1 MLFIQ
6 PTRELEPC
14 DDDDD
19 DWFMGMDIY
28 IQSLILLAVDKF
40 MVFKFVTY
48 GTLTATINYGTHAL
62 FLHFTFGNWIELN
75 WIMCTLANMST
86 IILIFPFYML
96 NMK

>member
-19 DWFMGMDIY
+19 WFMGIWIY

-48 GTLTATINYGTHAL
+48 IDCYYKLWHMHCFCILL
-62 FLHFTFGNWIELN
+62 FQNWWIELN
-75 WIMCTLANMST
+75 WTMCTVANMST
-86 IILIFPFYML
+86 IILIFPFYLL